1 MDSSGYN
8 DPNRISDWGVSMILR
23 ARRLTQEEKATLVS
37 RVKSMAVEGS
47 WRGNISEWLVRN
59 VPDAKEIFDDLYL

>member
-47 WRGNISEWLVRN
+47 CRGNISEWLVRN